1 MSAVAAFGATAPSA
15 ARVCARFGR
24 GGGAASTWRRARALP
39 RTVARSAAA
48 DVEAMAS
55 ASDAETGAADDDDL
69 RFVYVGNFDF
79 FTLEETVEA
88 AVRDLLGEALRDRV
102 RSMAVPGWRDKRLED
117 GTLKPRKKRDEGKR
131 NRGFAVVEFD
141 APKNGRAA
149 AEALDGVVFE
159 SRLLRSSAG
168 VRADVRGAPRLR
180 AEPKSENAAEA
191 ALLASEAERLR
202 RERRAHNRRQK
213 RRKKARDD
221 AVLEEAL
228 RVLLRSHP
236 LWEKAEFQTIDEPEE
251 PLERAEE
258 PLEEPLEDASS
269 DRFAENAENA
279 STSSNLDT
287 REWWD
292 DARWRGGWGA
302 LYSRWRDLDFAKAL
316 GAVDWET
323 CAPSVDPAGSNTK
336 GGTERGRRKR
346 LQVESFRAILVA
358 ARAVVGRR
366 PETTN
371 ASPPV
376 VVDFGCGTGNLLLPL
391 AAAEP
396 SMRFVGV
403 DVNRRSVELLAER
416 AARAGLTNVDAVCG
430 LAETYDGK
438 CDVAL
443 ALHVCGAGT
452 DAVLLQAQARGAAF
466 VVAPCCV
473 GKLKDG
479 GLKSISAMKKDVLD
493 QTETPSASGGGED
506 DGAGAGGEEVLVRP
520 GKSHAPIT
528 VIHPRSSWMRG
539 RIQRPAYLGLAAA
552 ADWSGHQGVD
562 PLSNSEQS
570 KALGRFPRDAKA
582 AVELDRGA
590 AAVEAGYGVRVMK
603 MAHEGAGLKNDLI
616 VGFPKGA
623 DPLFEFVEG
632 PEACFR

>member
-1 MSAVAAFGATAPSA
+1 MAAFGATAPSA

-48 DVEAMAS
+48 DVEATAS
-55 ASDAETGAADDDDL
+55 VSDAETGAADDDDL

-131 NRGFAVVEFD
+131 NRGFAVLEFD
-141 APKNGRAA
+141 TPETGRAA
-149 AEALDGVVFE
+149 ADALDGVVFE
-159 SRLLRSSAG
+159 SRALRSSAG
-168 VRADVRGAPRLR
+168 VRADVRGAPRR
-180 AEPKSENAAEA
+180 NQKAEPKSAAAEA
-191 ALLASEAERLR
+191 DASEAERAR

-221 AVLEEAL
+221 AALEEAL
-228 RVLLRSHP
+228 QNLLRSHP
-236 LWEKAEFQTIDEPEE
+236 LWEGSESLAID
-251 PLERAEE
+251 ERAEDAE
-258 PLEEPLEDASS
+258 DTEDAEDAEDRPASS
-269 DRFAENAENA
+269 S
-279 STSSNLDT
+279 STT
-287 REWWD
+287 TTKAREWWD
-292 DARWRGGWGA
+292 DARWRGGWGS
-302 LYSRWRDLDFAKAL
+302 LYSRWRDLERAKAL
-316 GAVDWET
+316 GAVDWDA

-336 GGTERGRRKR
+336 GGRERGRRKR

-358 ARAVVGRR
+358 AKAHARFCR
-366 PETTN
+366 PETTS
-371 ASPPV
+371 SPEVV

-493 QTETPSASGGGED
+493 RERPGTPSASGGGDSEKIL
-506 DGAGAGGEEVLVRP
+506 AGGGEDSVAARP
-520 GKSHAPIT
+520 GGSHSPMN

-562 PLSNSEQS
+562 PGSNSELS
-570 KALGRFPRDAKA
+570 RALGRFPRDAKA

-590 AAVEAGYGVRVMK
+590 AAAEAGYGVRVMK

-616 VGFPKGA
+616 VGFPEGA
-623 DPLFEFVEG
+623 DPLREFVEG
-632 PEACFR
+632 PDACFRLR

>member
-1 MSAVAAFGATAPSA
+1 
-15 ARVCARFGR
+15 
-24 GGGAASTWRRARALP
+24 
-39 RTVARSAAA
+39 
-48 DVEAMAS
+48 
-55 ASDAETGAADDDDL
+55 
-69 RFVYVGNFDF
+69 
-79 FTLEETVEA
+79 
-88 AVRDLLGEALRDRV
+88 
-102 RSMAVPGWRDKRLED
+102 
-117 GTLKPRKKRDEGKR
+117 
-131 NRGFAVVEFD
+131 
-141 APKNGRAA
+141 
-149 AEALDGVVFE
+149 
-159 SRLLRSSAG
+159 
-168 VRADVRGAPRLR
+168 
-180 AEPKSENAAEA
+180 
-191 ALLASEAERLR
+191 
-202 RERRAHNRRQK
+202 
-213 RRKKARDD
+213 
-221 AVLEEAL
+221 
-228 RVLLRSHP
+228 
-236 LWEKAEFQTIDEPEE
+236 
-251 PLERAEE
+251 
-258 PLEEPLEDASS
+258 
-269 DRFAENAENA
+269 
-279 STSSNLDT
+279 
-287 REWWD
+287 
-292 DARWRGGWGA
+292 
-302 LYSRWRDLDFAKAL
+302 
-316 GAVDWET
+316 
-323 CAPSVDPAGSNTK
+323 
-336 GGTERGRRKR
+336 
-346 LQVESFRAILVA
+346 
-358 ARAVVGRR
+358 
-366 PETTN
+366 
-371 ASPPV
+371 V

-430 LAETYDGK
+430 LAETYDGT

-493 QTETPSASGGGED
+493 QTGKTSASGGGED
-506 DGAGAGGEEVLVRP
+506 VLVRP

-590 AAVEAGYGVRVMK
+590 AAAEAGYGVRVMK

>member
-1 MSAVAAFGATAPSA
+1 
-15 ARVCARFGR
+15 
-24 GGGAASTWRRARALP
+24 
-39 RTVARSAAA
+39 
-48 DVEAMAS
+48 
-55 ASDAETGAADDDDL
+55 
-69 RFVYVGNFDF
+69 
-79 FTLEETVEA
+79 
-88 AVRDLLGEALRDRV
+88 
-102 RSMAVPGWRDKRLED
+102 
-117 GTLKPRKKRDEGKR
+117 
-131 NRGFAVVEFD
+131 
-141 APKNGRAA
+141 
-149 AEALDGVVFE
+149 
-159 SRLLRSSAG
+159 
-168 VRADVRGAPRLR
+168 
-180 AEPKSENAAEA
+180 
-191 ALLASEAERLR
+191 
-202 RERRAHNRRQK
+202 
-213 RRKKARDD
+213 
-221 AVLEEAL
+221 
-228 RVLLRSHP
+228 
-236 LWEKAEFQTIDEPEE
+236 
-251 PLERAEE
+251 
-258 PLEEPLEDASS
+258 
-269 DRFAENAENA
+269 
-279 STSSNLDT
+279 
-287 REWWD
+287 
-292 DARWRGGWGA
+292 
-302 LYSRWRDLDFAKAL
+302 
-316 GAVDWET
+316 
-323 CAPSVDPAGSNTK
+323 
-336 GGTERGRRKR
+336 
-346 LQVESFRAILVA
+346 VESFRAILVA

-430 LAETYDGK
+430 LAETYDGT

-493 QTETPSASGGGED
+493 QTGKTSASGEREDDGILAFSGGED
-506 DGAGAGGEEVLVRP
+506 SVLVRP

-590 AAVEAGYGVRVMK
+590 AAAEAGYGVRVMK